1 MTHMRPVDD
10 KKARILVVDDEAAL
24 REGLRTYLELE
35 GYEADT
41 AASAEEAIAL
51 DLSRYD
57 LLLLDIMMD
66 GMSGTEL
73 AGAVRR
79 DRATA
84 ELPIIFLT
92 AKDSDDDMVDGLRL
106 GADDYIPKP
115 YSIRNVLARV
125 EAVLRRGKWTASRMT
140 PSGVVCDRA
149 SLTCLVD
156 GSPVKLPR
164 KEFEIL
170 SLLLDNPGRV
180 FSREELLARI
190 WPENVVVIDRS
201 VDVHVTRLRS
211 KIAPYGKHIV
221 TRSGYGYG
229 WQE

>member
-1 MTHMRPVDD
+1 MRPVDD

-73 AGAVRR
+73 ARAVRR

-106 GADDYIPKP
+106 GADDYISKP

-140 PSGVVCDRA
+140 PSGVVCDRD

-180 FSREELLARI
+180 FSREELLARV

>member
-1 MTHMRPVDD
+1 MRPVDD

-140 PSGVVCDRA
+140 SSGVVCDRA

-229 WQE
+229 WQG

>member
-1 MTHMRPVDD
+1 MIPVDD

-84 ELPIIFLT
+84 GLPIIFLS

-106 GADDYIPKP
+106 GADDYISKP
-115 YSIRNVLARV
+115 YSTRNVLARV
-125 EAVLRRGKWTASRMT
+125 EAVLRRGKRTASRLT
-140 PSGVVCDRA
+140 PPGVVCDRA

-221 TRSGYGYG
+221 TRTGYGYG